1 MVRQRV
7 VWLVL
12 VVAGMLLV
20 GNAAGVTAQDG
31 GVFFSSTG
39 HSLDDSHGFLSYW
52 QQHNGAVVLGAPVTE
67 PLREGDLLVQYFAYG
82 RLEWH
87 ADQAGGT
94 VVAGRVGA
102 EYAEALW
109 MSFEAPARQAIGPD
123 EPFFDATGYA
133 VREPFVD
140 FWNAGGGVATFGYP
154 ISDRLWEYVGNQ
166 MVLVQYFERARLER
180 HGSGT
185 GGPDDVRVGNLGLLL
200 AMLRGYDTTPVDAAQ
215 VGGVVVDEHGLVRT
229 LPTPTPSPTPTLAP
243 TSTPAVPTAAAA
255 RDTPAPQAGS
265 TGQGKSIV
273 VNLSQ
278 QWLYAYAGGSLVFDA
293 PVSTGRDGFNTPAG
307 SFRVYAKV
315 RSQTMSGTLGGEYYN
330 VPNVPHVM
338 YIHGGVALH
347 GTYWHNQFGT
357 GVRMSHGCINLP
369 LSAAAWLYD
378 WAPMGTLVTVTY

>member
-1 MVRQRV
+1 MVRRV
-7 VWLVL
+7 AVWLVL
-12 VVAGMLLV
+12 VVVVGMVLV
-20 GNAAGVTAQDG
+20 GHTGVVAQDG
-31 GVFFSSTG
+31 RLFFSSTG
-39 HSLDDSHGFLSYW
+39 HSLDNAHGFLSYW
-52 QQHNGAVVLGAPVTE
+52 QEYNGAVVFGAPVTE
-67 PLREGDLLVQYFAYG
+67 PFREGDLVVQYFEHG

-87 ADQAGGT
+87 SELEGAP
-94 VVAGRVGA
+94 VLPGRVGA

-109 MSFEAPARQAIGPD
+109 LEFEALNRAALGPG
-123 EPFFDATGYA
+123 ESFFDATGYA

-154 ISDRLWEYVGNQ
+154 ISDQLWEYVGNQ
-166 MVLVQYFERARLER
+166 MVLVQYFERGRLER
-180 HGSGT
+180 HGGHAGGT
-185 GGPDDVRVGNLGLLL
+185 YEVRVGDLGLLL
-200 AMLRGYDTTPVDAAQ
+200 AMLRGYDTSPVDAAR
-215 VGGVVVDEHGLVRT
+215 VDAAVVDEHGLVQS
-229 LPTPTPSPTPTLAP
+229 LPTPTPTPTPTLAP
-243 TSTPAVPTAAAA
+243 TSTPAVPTAAAGN
-255 RDTPAPQAGS
+255 TSAPPVQH
-265 TGQGKSIV
+265 TGGGKSIV

-278 QWLYAYAGGSLVFDA
+278 QWLYAYAGGTLVFDA

-307 SFRVYAKV
+307 SFHVYAKV

-369 LSAAAWLYD
+369 LSSAAWLYN